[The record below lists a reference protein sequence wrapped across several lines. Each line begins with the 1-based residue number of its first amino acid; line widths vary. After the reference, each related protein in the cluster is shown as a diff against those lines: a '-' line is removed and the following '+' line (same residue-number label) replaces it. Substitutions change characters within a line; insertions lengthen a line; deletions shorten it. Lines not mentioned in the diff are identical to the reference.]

1 MGTGRRVTI
10 KTNPVCRV
18 FAALVLAACLCGC
31 QSAPRLY
38 SWGSY
43 ETQMYAY
50 LKGAGREAQVVTLER
65 DLQEIESGGKAVP
78 PGFYAH
84 LGLLYAESGNDAKA
98 IACFQAEKARFPE
111 AAAFMDF
118 LLGRY
123 GK

>member
-1 MGTGRRVTI
+1 MNFI
-10 KTNPVCRV
+10 YRV
-18 FAALVLAACLCGC
+18 FPAIVLAACLCGC
-31 QSAPRLY
+31 QSAPQLY

-43 ETQMYAY
+43 ETQVYAY
-50 LKGAGREAQVVTLER
+50 LKGESRGEQIETLER
-65 DLQEIESGGKAVP
+65 DLQEIESGGNAVP

-84 LGLLYAESGNDAKA
+84 LGLLYMEANDDEKA
-98 IACFQAEKARFPE
+98 IACFQAEKAGFPE